1 MKKAIILLLMVFFT
15 TSSFSQVG
23 IFQHL
28 NEIKDDSLPGELK
41 KMSKKEG
48 YIYSVNDESMSTI
61 FGYALTNH
69 LYCYM
74 TIAKPTSSISLQSW
88 VQNLNQKWV
97 IVNENKWLFYRED
110 GNILESELSYD
121 DNQPMFI
128 FSIKK
133 MSKK

>member
-1 MKKAIILLLMVFFT
+1 MVFFT